1 MNEFTDFK
9 SGFISIIG
17 RPNVGK
23 SSLLNLLVGD
33 KIAAVSPKPNT
44 TRNRILGIKT
54 LENAQFVF
62 IDTPGI
68 RKARGK
74 LEKAMVQAAN
84 AALHEADVLLVM
96 IEVDKPFGPGDRF
109 IIENLSKPSILL
121 INKID
126 TVKKSKILEII
137 NTSQRYSDKLLEVI
151 PISVIEADGI
161 DELIQTIIKYLPQGT
176 RYFPDDMITDQSE
189 RFLVSEIIREKIF
202 ILLEKEIPY
211 RTAVVI
217 EEFNEAA
224 GKRLLEIFATVYV
237 ERRSHKG
244 IIIGSKGKMLKEI
257 GTMARKDIEK
267 AFGIKV
273 FLEIWVKVK
282 ERWSDR
288 ENLVKDFGYGI

>member
-23 SSLLNLLVGD
+23 SSLLNLLVGER
-33 KIAAVSPKPNT
+33 IAAVSPKPNT

-54 LENAQFVF
+54 QENAQFVF

-211 RTAVVI
+211 KTAVVI

>member
-1 MNEFTDFK
+1 M
-9 SGFISIIG
+9 
-17 RPNVGK
+17 
-23 SSLLNLLVGD
+23 VGD

-54 LENAQFVF
+54 QENAQFVF

-211 RTAVVI
+211 KTAVVI

-224 GKRLLEIFATVYV
+224 GKRLLEIFAIVYV